1 MKNSLFILAVAGM
14 LTLGCSSNQK
24 NDAADADSNSI
35 DTTMT
40 DQSTENMNN
49 GAMGD
54 TTGMGSDTTR
64 TDTATRMQ

>member
-54 TTGMGSDTTR
+54 TTGMGSDTTS
-64 TDTATRMQ
+64 TDTAIRMQ